1 MPDGSFYFVEN
12 VRKLPTLFEKH
23 VTNGD
28 VDKALQLL
36 ATTIDDLEVFLQGRF
51 HALISLAAQSEHL
64 IRLEFHQASINLKT
78 KKSNLIHQKCQTHW
92 MIGFISRLFCMH
104 VMKLFVFVQF

>member
-1 MPDGSFYFVEN
+1 MKKPSKLNPEQTYPLFYSELMPLMPDGSFYFVDN

-36 ATTIDDLEVFLQGRF
+36 ATTIDDLEVFLQERF
-51 HALISLAAQSEHL
+51 ERCFDLIGCP
-64 IRLEFHQASINLKT
+64 IRASY
-78 KKSNLIHQKCQTHW
+78 CP
-92 MIGFISRLFCMH
+92 
-104 VMKLFVFVQF
+104 

>member
-1 MPDGSFYFVEN
+1 MKKPEKLNPEQTYPLFYSELMPLMPDGSFYFVDN

-51 HALISLAAQSEHL
+51 HTLISLAAQSEHL
-64 IRLEFHQASINLKT
+64 IGLEIYQASINLKT
-78 KKSNLIHQKCQTHW
+78 KKAI
-92 MIGFISRLFCMH
+92 
-104 VMKLFVFVQF
+104 